1 MTHHDIP
8 EDDHFNMSFGKKDAD
23 ADYAKD
29 ILEQRL
35 DSLGWKV
42 TLMAIIIPCLIG
54 IIVVIGYFSI
64 RQQVTTFQ
72 DSGSATV
79 KEISGTME
87 ARVAEI
93 KAAQTALAQK
103 VDKALPAVEKNTQ
116 AIDKAARNINSL
128 ISTSKKTTQA
138 DDDMKKELSALST
151 ETKRLASELA
161 ALSGRTK
168 TLTEGIDGLKAELKR
183 IDTEKAGRAELE
195 RVLSHNEQTYTQK
208 LDAAVAKLEKRIQD
222 LEKRIARITQPAP
235 SAAPAP
241 AQNTTPPRAP
251 QVPRGLRKSLCRT
264 DSNAVGAP
272 DPAFD
277 GRSVSSI
284 FNQRPSKP
292 SWLRCGGCL
301 PEYPLPENRSG

>member
-42 TLMAIIIPCLIG
+42 TLMAIVIPCLIG

-103 VDKALPAVEKNTQ
+103 VGKALPAVDKNTQ
-116 AIDKAARNINSL
+116 AIDKAARNITSL
-128 ISTSKKTTQA
+128 TSTARKTTQA
-138 DDDMKKELSALST
+138 ADTMQKELSALSA
-151 ETKRLASELA
+151 ETKRLSSELA
-161 ALSGRTK
+161 ALSGRLK
-168 TLTEGIDGLKAELKR
+168 TLTEGIDGVKAELKR
-183 IDTEKAGRAELE
+183 LDTEKAGRAELE

-208 LDAAVAKLEKRIQD
+208 LDAAVAKMEKQIQD
-222 LEKRIARITQPAP
+222 MEKRIARITQPAP
-235 SAAPAP
+235 AASPAP
-241 AQNTTPPRAP
+241 AQSTTPS
-251 QVPRGLRKSLCRT
+251 QSTTGSTGIK
-264 DSNAVGAP
+264 
-272 DPAFD
+272 
-277 GRSVSSI
+277 
-284 FNQRPSKP
+284 
-292 SWLRCGGCL
+292 
-301 PEYPLPENRSG
+301 EEPLQN